1 VSRPLEDLVVVDA
14 SQGVAGGY
22 AGRLLA
28 DLGARV
34 VKVEPPE
41 GDRLRRLGP
50 FPGDEPDDERGGL
63 HLALNAGKESV
74 VADLEHE
81 SGRARLLELV
91 SGADIFLESSGP
103 TGLRASGLG
112 YADVADEH
120 PALVYASQSPF
131 GLDGRYAERVSS
143 EIVDYAMGGFMYFS
157 GAPEAH
163 PLLVPGHQGELHA
176 GMQLATGAVLGAWHA
191 RQTGVGQHVDVSTF
205 ESMLNAHCWLT
216 TSWTHEGEVQSR
228 LPSTITPCAD
238 GHVFWFP
245 RPDAQLFAHI
255 GRLDMLDDTRFQTIA
270 GFREALPEL
279 RAAVA
284 EWARDR
290 TKAEIY
296 HAAQEMRIAFTPVNT
311 TEDLANSEQL
321 AAREFWRPLEHS
333 DATLGDGG
341 RVDVPGPP
349 WRFSDAEVG
358 PTVRAPRLGE
368 HDDLRLE
375 PGPTRE
381 ARGDAGAQP
390 LEGIRVL
397 EVTANWAG
405 PLTGRHLGDMGADVI
420 KFEAPNRTATRGAHQ
435 AGGQLWNTPYNRAGY
450 FNLLNRNKRDLVVD
464 LRHDEGRAVF
474 LDLLDS
480 SDVVLEN
487 NSARVF
493 PNLGLPYDVLAE
505 RNPRVVMCSMSGM
518 GASGPEM
525 HYLAYGSNIEA
536 SSGLV
541 SQLGYGD
548 GRLFSTG
555 TFYADPIC
563 GTHGTLGILA
573 ALFQRER
580 SGRGQ
585 FIDMALQESGIAFQ
599 IEAIMDRQLNGRVAG
614 PMNNR
619 SRPPQGPAPQGAY
632 PSLGID
638 CWLAVAVET
647 DAQWAALCELIDR
660 PELLER
666 FASVEAR
673 RSGQDEIDVAIA
685 EWSRVLDHNEA
696 TRRLQAAGLPAG
708 PVLAN
713 WEIVSD
719 PHLFDRGYFVD
730 IVHPEVGHYRW
741 DGYPWHLSKTPG
753 RIRLAAPLYGEH
765 NDEALRD
772 AGRTPEQI
780 ASLRTS
786 GVVADVPDIDP
797 GLRG

>member
-1 VSRPLEDLVVVDA
+1 MPQPLEDLVVVDA

-28 DLGARV
+28 DLGARI
-34 VKVEPPE
+34 VKVEPPQ
-41 GDRLRRLGP
+41 GDALRRLGP
-50 FPGDEPDDERGGL
+50 FPQDEPHAERSSERGGL

-74 VADLEHE
+74 VADLEGAP
-81 SGRARLLELV
+81 GRARLRELLG
-91 SGADIFLESSGP
+91 GADIFLESSGP
-103 TGLRASGLG
+103 TGLVAQGLA
-112 YADVADEH
+112 YDDIANDH

-131 GLDGRYAERVSS
+131 GLDGRYAERLSS

-157 GAPEAH
+157 GAPEGH
-163 PLLVPGHQGELHA
+163 PLLVPGWQGELHA
-176 GMQLATGAVLGAWHA
+176 GMQLATGALLGAWHA
-191 RQTGVGQHVDVSTF
+191 RRTGIGQHVDVSTF

-238 GHVFWFP
+238 GQVFWFP
-245 RPDAQLFAHI
+245 RPDAQLFTHI
-255 GRLDMLDDTRFQTIA
+255 DRLDFLDDPRFQTIA

-279 RAAVA
+279 RAAFA
-284 EWARDR
+284 EWARDK

-296 HAAQEMRIAFTPVNT
+296 HGAQEMRIALTPVNT
-311 TEDLANSEQL
+311 TEDLAVSEQL
-321 AAREFWRPLEHS
+321 AERGFWRTIDHDDE
-333 DATLGDGG
+333 ALGELDL
-341 RVDVPGPP
+341 PGPP
-349 WRFSDAEVG
+349 WRFSDAEAG
-358 PTVRAPRLGE
+358 PTGRAPRLGE
-368 HDDLRLE
+368 HDSLRLDPRPPRE
-375 PGPTRE
+375 PS
-381 ARGDAGAQP
+381 ADAPALP

-420 KFEAPNRTATRGAHQ
+420 KIEAPERTATRGAHP
-435 AGGQLWNTPYNRAGY
+435 AGGQLWNTGYNRAGY
-450 FNLLNRNKRDLVVD
+450 FNLLNRNKRDLVID
-464 LRHDEGRAVF
+464 LRSEEGRAVF
-474 LDLLDS
+474 LDLLDTA
-480 SDVVLEN
+480 DVVLEN

-493 PNLGLPYDVLAE
+493 PNLGLPYQVLME
-505 RNPRVVMCSMSGM
+505 RNPRIVMCSMSGM

-563 GTHGTLGILA
+563 GAHGTIGILG

-585 FIDMALQESGIAFQ
+585 FIDMALQESGIVFQ
-599 IEAIMDRQLNGRVAG
+599 VEAIMDRQLNDRVAG

-619 SRPPQGPAPQGAY
+619 SRRLAPQGAY
-632 PSLGID
+632 PSLGVD
-638 CWLAVAVET
+638 CWLALAVES
-647 DAQWAALCELIDR
+647 DAQWAALCSLIDR
-660 PELLER
+660 AELLDR
-666 FASVEAR
+666 FADLDAR
-673 RSGQDEIDVAIA
+673 LAGHDEIDLAIA

-696 TRRLQAAGLPAG
+696 TRLLQAAGIPSG

-730 IVHPEVGHYRW
+730 VVHPEVGHHRW
-741 DGYPWHLSKTPG
+741 DGYPWRLSKTPG
-753 RIRLAAPLYGEH
+753 RIRLAAPLFGEH
-765 NDEALRD
+765 NDEALRE
-772 AGRTPEQI
+772 AGRTDAEI
-780 ASLRTS
+780 AALRAA
-786 GVVADVPDIDP
+786 GVVADAPNITP